1 MKETKDSSQRLNK
14 AEKSWIL
21 YDVANSAFIM
31 IVTATIPIYF
41 RSLAEGSGM
50 SGTSATSL
58 WGSATSISILILA
71 LLSPVLG
78 AIADYENMKKKIF
91 TIFFVIAIA
100 GGFLFTFAPGWL
112 SFLIFFIISRIG
124 YAACN
129 IFYDAML
136 IDVTTDERM
145 DRVSTCGYA
154 FGYIGSCIP
163 FVAGL
168 LLILNC
174 DTIGLPMVTATRISF
189 VITMVWWIIM
199 SIPLYKNVHQQYS
212 LPHEPHVFAA
222 TFKRL
227 GATFQKLAKD
237 KRMLFF
243 IIGYF
248 CYIDGVY
255 TIISMATTYG
265 GEVGIDSNAM
275 VLALLLTQFVAFP
288 CSILSG
294 TLAKKF
300 GSMRMIKIFI
310 VMYMAICL
318 FGYGLDT
325 ELEFWILAVS
335 VGICQGGIQ
344 ALSRSY
350 YGKIIPKPMMVTVV
364 VNILNIIGNYS
375 LIFGKFGMPALGVE
389 GAAISTAFA
398 RGVSMVILFVILFR
412 KHIPRFPLSYF
423 CPFPFVELK
432 NLLKIGVPSAGENM
446 SYSFSQVVLT
456 YFINMLGNE
465 ALATRTYVVNIV
477 MFVYLFAIAMAQG
490 GAICIG
496 HLVGERKI
504 HAAYLLGKYVMRISI
519 LVSLVLS
526 CIWALMGHTLFS
538 WLTDNPEIIRLGT
551 IILFIDVILE
561 VGRAI
566 NIYAT
571 NALRATGDVNYPF
584 YVGFVVQWSV
594 AVGCGFLFGIHW
606 GWGLVGMWCA
616 FVLDENLRGIIFVQR
631 WNSLKWTKKGFVK

>member
-1 MKETKDSSQRLNK
+1 MSQTNDKHLTK

-41 RSLAEGSGM
+41 RGLAE
-50 SGTSATSL
+50 SAGVSSTAASSL
-58 WGSATSISILILA
+58 WGSATSISILVLA
-71 LLSPVLG
+71 VLSPILG

-91 TIFFVIAIA
+91 TVFFVLAIG

-112 SFLIFFIISRIG
+112 SFLVFFIIARIG

-136 IDVTTDERM
+136 VDVTTDERM
-145 DRVSTCGYA
+145 DRLSTFGYA

-174 DTIGLPMVTATRISF
+174 DSIGISMTAATRISF
-189 VITMVWWIIM
+189 IITMAWWVIM
-199 SIPLYKNVHQQYS
+199 AIPLYKNVHQRYS
-212 LPHEPHVFAA
+212 IPRQEHVISHTFCRLGN
-222 TFKRL
+222 TFK
-227 GATFQKLAKD
+227 KLSKD

-265 GEVGIDSNAM
+265 GEVGIDSNSM

-288 CSILSG
+288 CSIWSG

-310 VMYMAICL
+310 LMYMGICV

-325 ELEFWILAVS
+325 EAEFWILAIA

-350 YGKIIPKPMMVTVV
+350 FGKLIPKNEASEYFGFFDV
-364 VNILNIIGNYS
+364 
-375 LIFGKFGMPALGVE
+375 FGKFADFFGPLII
-389 GAAISTAFA
+389 AACA
-398 RGVSMVILFVILFR
+398 
-412 KHIPRFPLSYF
+412 YF
-423 CPFPFVELK
+423 L
-432 NLLKIGVPSAGENM
+432 NDS
-446 SYSFSQVVLT
+446 
-456 YFINMLGNE
+456 
-465 ALATRTYVVNIV
+465 
-477 MFVYLFAIAMAQG
+477 
-490 GAICIG
+490 
-496 HLVGERKI
+496 
-504 HAAYLLGKYVMRISI
+504 KYG
-519 LVSLVLS
+519 VLS
-526 CIWALMGHTLFS
+526 L
-538 WLTDNPEIIRLGT
+538 
-551 IILFIDVILE
+551 IILFIAGFIL
-561 VGRAI
+561 I
-566 NIYAT
+566 
-571 NALRATGDVNYPF
+571 
-584 YVGFVVQWSV
+584 
-594 AVGCGFLFGIHW
+594 
-606 GWGLVGMWCA
+606 
-616 FVLDENLRGIIFVQR
+616 
-631 WNSLKWTKKGFVK
+631 SLSEKQN

>member
-1 MKETKDSSQRLNK
+1 MSQTNDKHLTK

-41 RSLAEGSGM
+41 RGLAE
-50 SGTSATSL
+50 SAGVSSTAASSL
-58 WGSATSISILILA
+58 WGSATSISILLLA
-71 LLSPVLG
+71 VLSPILG

-91 TIFFVIAIA
+91 TVFFVLAIG

-112 SFLIFFIISRIG
+112 SFLVFFIIARIG

-136 IDVTTDERM
+136 VDVTTDERM
-145 DRVSTCGYA
+145 DRLSTFGYA

-174 DTIGLPMVTATRISF
+174 DSIGISMTAATRISF
-189 VITMVWWIIM
+189 IITMAWWVIM
-199 SIPLYKNVHQQYS
+199 AIPLYKNVHQRYS
-212 LPHEPHVFAA
+212 IPRQEHVISHTFRRLGD
-222 TFKRL
+222 TFK
-227 GATFQKLAKD
+227 KLSKD

-265 GEVGIDSNAM
+265 GEVGIDSNSM

-288 CSILSG
+288 CSIWSG

-310 VMYMAICL
+310 LMYMGICV

-325 ELEFWILAVS
+325 EAEFWILAIA

-350 YGKIIPKPMMVTVV
+350 FGKLIPKNEASEYFGFFDV
-364 VNILNIIGNYS
+364 
-375 LIFGKFGMPALGVE
+375 FGKFADFFGPLII
-389 GAAISTAFA
+389 AACA
-398 RGVSMVILFVILFR
+398 
-412 KHIPRFPLSYF
+412 YF
-423 CPFPFVELK
+423 L
-432 NLLKIGVPSAGENM
+432 NDS
-446 SYSFSQVVLT
+446 
-456 YFINMLGNE
+456 
-465 ALATRTYVVNIV
+465 
-477 MFVYLFAIAMAQG
+477 
-490 GAICIG
+490 
-496 HLVGERKI
+496 
-504 HAAYLLGKYVMRISI
+504 KYG
-519 LVSLVLS
+519 VLS
-526 CIWALMGHTLFS
+526 L
-538 WLTDNPEIIRLGT
+538 
-551 IILFIDVILE
+551 IILFIAGFIL
-561 VGRAI
+561 I
-566 NIYAT
+566 
-571 NALRATGDVNYPF
+571 
-584 YVGFVVQWSV
+584 
-594 AVGCGFLFGIHW
+594 
-606 GWGLVGMWCA
+606 
-616 FVLDENLRGIIFVQR
+616 
-631 WNSLKWTKKGFVK
+631 SLSEKQN

>member
-1 MKETKDSSQRLNK
+1 MTYRIQQESIKRRLAKLAAPIFIETLLIMMLGAVDTIMLSRHSDNSVAAVGVVNQIIMLTFLVFEVINLGTSVLCSQYLGARLEKKVVQVVGVSLLVNLLVGGIISLILFTMARTILQWMGLGPELMADGMDYMRIVGAFAFFQAISLTLSASLRSANK
-14 AEKSWIL
+14 A
-21 YDVANSAFIM
+21 
-31 IVTATIPIYF
+31 IY
-41 RSLAEGSGM
+41 
-50 SGTSATSL
+50 
-58 WGSATSISILILA
+58 
-71 LLSPVLG
+71 P
-78 AIADYENMKKKIF
+78 
-91 TIFFVIAIA
+91 
-100 GGFLFTFAPGWL
+100 
-112 SFLIFFIISRIG
+112 
-124 YAACN
+124 
-129 IFYDAML
+129 ML
-136 IDVTTDERM
+136 
-145 DRVSTCGYA
+145 
-154 FGYIGSCIP
+154 
-163 FVAGL
+163 
-168 LLILNC
+168 
-174 DTIGLPMVTATRISF
+174 
-189 VITMVWWIIM
+189 
-199 SIPLYKNVHQQYS
+199 
-212 LPHEPHVFAA
+212 
-222 TFKRL
+222 
-227 GATFQKLAKD
+227 
-237 KRMLFF
+237 
-243 IIGYF
+243 
-248 CYIDGVY
+248 
-255 TIISMATTYG
+255 
-265 GEVGIDSNAM
+265 
-275 VLALLLTQFVAFP
+275 
-288 CSILSG
+288 
-294 TLAKKF
+294 
-300 GSMRMIKIFI
+300 
-310 VMYMAICL
+310 
-318 FGYGLDT
+318 
-325 ELEFWILAVS
+325 
-335 VGICQGGIQ
+335 
-344 ALSRSY
+344 
-350 YGKIIPKPMMVTVV
+350 VTVV

>member
-1 MKETKDSSQRLNK
+1 MSTTNDKHLTK
-14 AEKSWIL
+14 AEKSWVL

-41 RSLAEGSGM
+41 RSLTE
-50 SGTSATSL
+50 SAGLSSTVSSSL
-58 WGSATSISILILA
+58 WGTATSTAILILA
-71 LLSPVLG
+71 ILSPILG

-91 TIFFVIAIA
+91 TVFFILAI
-100 GGFLFTFAPGWL
+100 GGGLLFTFAPNWI
-112 SFLIFFIISRIG
+112 SFLVFFILARIG

-145 DRVSTCGYA
+145 DKISTFGYA

-174 DTIGLPMVTATRISF
+174 DAIGISMTAATRISF
-189 VITMVWWIIM
+189 LITMAWWVIM
-199 SIPLYKNVHQQYS
+199 AVPLYKNVHQQYS
-212 LPHEPHVFAA
+212 IPRQEHVISH
-222 TFKRL
+222 TFRRL
-227 GATFQKLAKD
+227 GNTFRKLSKD

-265 GEVGIDSNAM
+265 SEVGIDANAM

-310 VMYMAICL
+310 VMYMCICV

-325 ELEFWILAVS
+325 EAEFWILAVS

-350 YGKIIPKPMMVTVV
+350 YGKLIPKDESSEYFGFFDV
-364 VNILNIIGNYS
+364 
-375 LIFGKFGMPALGVE
+375 FGKFADFFGPLII
-389 GAAISTAFA
+389 AACA
-398 RGVSMVILFVILFR
+398 
-412 KHIPRFPLSYF
+412 YF
-423 CPFPFVELK
+423 LHD
-432 NLLKIGVPSAGENM
+432 S
-446 SYSFSQVVLT
+446 
-456 YFINMLGNE
+456 
-465 ALATRTYVVNIV
+465 
-477 MFVYLFAIAMAQG
+477 
-490 GAICIG
+490 
-496 HLVGERKI
+496 
-504 HAAYLLGKYVMRISI
+504 KYG
-519 LVSLVLS
+519 VLS
-526 CIWALMGHTLFS
+526 L
-538 WLTDNPEIIRLGT
+538 
-551 IILFIDVILE
+551 IILF
-561 VGRAI
+561 A
-566 NIYAT
+566 A
-571 NALRATGDVNYPF
+571 
-584 YVGFVVQWSV
+584 
-594 AVGCGFLFGIHW
+594 
-606 GWGLVGMWCA
+606 GLV
-616 FVLDENLRGIIFVQR
+616 LITLSEKQR
-631 WNSLKWTKKGFVK
+631 

>member
-1 MKETKDSSQRLNK
+1 MNQTNDKHLTK

-41 RSLAEGSGM
+41 RGLAE
-50 SGTSATSL
+50 SAGVSSTAASSL
-58 WGSATSISILILA
+58 WGSATSISILVLA
-71 LLSPVLG
+71 VLSPILG

-91 TIFFVIAIA
+91 TVFFVLAIG

-112 SFLIFFIISRIG
+112 SFLVFFIIARIG

-136 IDVTTDERM
+136 VDVTTDERM
-145 DRVSTCGYA
+145 DRLSTFGYA

-174 DTIGLPMVTATRISF
+174 DSIGISMTAATRFSF
-189 VITMVWWIIM
+189 IITMAWWVIM
-199 SIPLYKNVHQQYS
+199 AIPLYKNVHQRYS
-212 LPHEPHVFAA
+212 IPRQEHVISHTFRRLGN
-222 TFKRL
+222 TFK
-227 GATFQKLAKD
+227 KLSKD

-265 GEVGIDSNAM
+265 GEVGIDSNSM

-288 CSILSG
+288 CSIWSG

-310 VMYMAICL
+310 LMYMGICV

-325 ELEFWILAVS
+325 EAEFWILAIA

-350 YGKIIPKPMMVTVV
+350 FGKLIPKNEASEYFGFFDV
-364 VNILNIIGNYS
+364 
-375 LIFGKFGMPALGVE
+375 FGKFADFFGPLII
-389 GAAISTAFA
+389 AACA
-398 RGVSMVILFVILFR
+398 
-412 KHIPRFPLSYF
+412 YF
-423 CPFPFVELK
+423 L
-432 NLLKIGVPSAGENM
+432 NDS
-446 SYSFSQVVLT
+446 
-456 YFINMLGNE
+456 
-465 ALATRTYVVNIV
+465 
-477 MFVYLFAIAMAQG
+477 
-490 GAICIG
+490 
-496 HLVGERKI
+496 
-504 HAAYLLGKYVMRISI
+504 KYG
-519 LVSLVLS
+519 VLS
-526 CIWALMGHTLFS
+526 L
-538 WLTDNPEIIRLGT
+538 
-551 IILFIDVILE
+551 IILFIAGFIL
-561 VGRAI
+561 I
-566 NIYAT
+566 
-571 NALRATGDVNYPF
+571 
-584 YVGFVVQWSV
+584 
-594 AVGCGFLFGIHW
+594 
-606 GWGLVGMWCA
+606 
-616 FVLDENLRGIIFVQR
+616 
-631 WNSLKWTKKGFVK
+631 SLSEKQN

>member
-1 MKETKDSSQRLNK
+1 MKQNNGNHLTK

-41 RSLAEGSGM
+41 RGLAEGAGVS
-50 SGTSATSL
+50 STAASSL

-71 LLSPVLG
+71 ILSPILG

-91 TIFFVIAIA
+91 TVFFVLAI
-100 GGFLFTFAPGWL
+100 GGGLLFTFAPGWI
-112 SFLIFFIISRIG
+112 SFLVFFILARIG

-136 IDVTTDERM
+136 VDVTTDERM
-145 DRVSTCGYA
+145 DKLSTFGYA
-154 FGYIGSCIP
+154 FGYVGSCIP

-174 DTIGLPMVTATRISF
+174 DALGLSMTAATRISF
-189 VITMVWWIIM
+189 LITMAWWVVM
-199 SIPLYKNVHQQYS
+199 AVPLYKNVHQRYS
-212 LPHEPHVFAA
+212 IPRQEHVISH
-222 TFKRL
+222 TFQRL
-227 GATFQKLAKD
+227 GNTFQKLSKD

-265 GEVGIDSNAM
+265 GEVGIDSNSM

-310 VMYMAICL
+310 LMYMGICV

-325 ELEFWILAVS
+325 ETEFWILAVA

-350 YGKIIPKPMMVTVV
+350 YGKLIPKEESSEYFGFFDV
-364 VNILNIIGNYS
+364 
-375 LIFGKFGMPALGVE
+375 FGKFADFFGPLIIAACAYFLHDSKYGVL
-389 GAAISTAFA
+389 SL
-398 RGVSMVILFVILFR
+398 IL
-412 KHIPRFPLSYF
+412 
-423 CPFPFVELK
+423 
-432 NLLKIGVPSAGENM
+432 
-446 SYSFSQVVLT
+446 
-456 YFINMLGNE
+456 
-465 ALATRTYVVNIV
+465 
-477 MFVYLFAIAMAQG
+477 LFAA
-490 GAICIG
+490 
-496 HLVGERKI
+496 
-504 HAAYLLGKYVMRISI
+504 
-519 LVSLVLS
+519 
-526 CIWALMGHTLFS
+526 
-538 WLTDNPEIIRLGT
+538 
-551 IILFIDVILE
+551 
-561 VGRAI
+561 
-566 NIYAT
+566 
-571 NALRATGDVNYPF
+571 
-584 YVGFVVQWSV
+584 GFVLITLS
-594 AVGCGFLFGIHW
+594 
-606 GWGLVGMWCA
+606 
-616 FVLDENLRGIIFVQR
+616 E
-631 WNSLKWTKKGFVK
+631 KYEKKAAQ

>member
-1 MKETKDSSQRLNK
+1 MSQTNDKHLTK

-41 RSLAEGSGM
+41 RGLAEGAGVS
-50 SGTSATSL
+50 STAASSL
-58 WGSATSISILILA
+58 WGSATSISILVLA
-71 LLSPVLG
+71 ILSPILG

-91 TIFFVIAIA
+91 TVFFVLAIG

-112 SFLIFFIISRIG
+112 SFLVFFIIARIG

-136 IDVTTDERM
+136 VDVTTDERM
-145 DRVSTCGYA
+145 DRLSTFGYA

-174 DTIGLPMVTATRISF
+174 DSIGISMTAATRISF
-189 VITMVWWIIM
+189 IITMAWWVIM
-199 SIPLYKNVHQQYS
+199 AIPLYKNVHQRYS
-212 LPHEPHVFAA
+212 IPRQEHVISHTFRRLGN
-222 TFKRL
+222 TFK
-227 GATFQKLAKD
+227 KLSKD

-265 GEVGIDSNAM
+265 GEVGIDSNSM

-288 CSILSG
+288 CSIWSG

-310 VMYMAICL
+310 LMYMGICV

-325 ELEFWILAVS
+325 EAEFWILAIA

-350 YGKIIPKPMMVTVV
+350 YGKLIPKDESSEYFGFFDV
-364 VNILNIIGNYS
+364 
-375 LIFGKFGMPALGVE
+375 FGKFADFFGPLII
-389 GAAISTAFA
+389 AACA
-398 RGVSMVILFVILFR
+398 
-412 KHIPRFPLSYF
+412 YF
-423 CPFPFVELK
+423 L
-432 NLLKIGVPSAGENM
+432 NDS
-446 SYSFSQVVLT
+446 
-456 YFINMLGNE
+456 
-465 ALATRTYVVNIV
+465 
-477 MFVYLFAIAMAQG
+477 
-490 GAICIG
+490 
-496 HLVGERKI
+496 
-504 HAAYLLGKYVMRISI
+504 KYG
-519 LVSLVLS
+519 VLS
-526 CIWALMGHTLFS
+526 LIV
-538 WLTDNPEIIRLGT
+538 
-551 IILFIDVILE
+551 LFIAGFIL
-561 VGRAI
+561 I
-566 NIYAT
+566 
-571 NALRATGDVNYPF
+571 
-584 YVGFVVQWSV
+584 
-594 AVGCGFLFGIHW
+594 
-606 GWGLVGMWCA
+606 
-616 FVLDENLRGIIFVQR
+616 
-631 WNSLKWTKKGFVK
+631 SLSEKQN

>member
-1 MKETKDSSQRLNK
+1 MSQTNDKHLTK

-41 RSLAEGSGM
+41 RGLAE
-50 SGTSATSL
+50 SAGVSSTAASSL
-58 WGSATSISILILA
+58 WGSATSISILVLA
-71 LLSPVLG
+71 VLSPILG

-91 TIFFVIAIA
+91 TVVLAIG

-112 SFLIFFIISRIG
+112 SFLVFFIIARIG

-136 IDVTTDERM
+136 VDVTTDERM
-145 DRVSTCGYA
+145 DRLSTFGYA

-174 DTIGLPMVTATRISF
+174 DSIGISMTAATRISF
-189 VITMVWWIIM
+189 IITMAWWVIM
-199 SIPLYKNVHQQYS
+199 AIPLYKNVHQRYS
-212 LPHEPHVFAA
+212 IPRQEHVISHTFRRLGN
-222 TFKRL
+222 TFK
-227 GATFQKLAKD
+227 KLSKD

-265 GEVGIDSNAM
+265 GEVGIDSNSM

-288 CSILSG
+288 CSIWSG

-310 VMYMAICL
+310 FMYMGICV

-325 ELEFWILAVS
+325 EAEFWILAIA

-350 YGKIIPKPMMVTVV
+350 FGKLIPKNEASEYFGFFDV
-364 VNILNIIGNYS
+364 
-375 LIFGKFGMPALGVE
+375 FGKFADFFGPLII
-389 GAAISTAFA
+389 AACA
-398 RGVSMVILFVILFR
+398 
-412 KHIPRFPLSYF
+412 YF
-423 CPFPFVELK
+423 L
-432 NLLKIGVPSAGENM
+432 NDS
-446 SYSFSQVVLT
+446 
-456 YFINMLGNE
+456 
-465 ALATRTYVVNIV
+465 
-477 MFVYLFAIAMAQG
+477 
-490 GAICIG
+490 
-496 HLVGERKI
+496 
-504 HAAYLLGKYVMRISI
+504 KYG
-519 LVSLVLS
+519 VLS
-526 CIWALMGHTLFS
+526 L
-538 WLTDNPEIIRLGT
+538 
-551 IILFIDVILE
+551 IILFIAGFIL
-561 VGRAI
+561 I
-566 NIYAT
+566 
-571 NALRATGDVNYPF
+571 
-584 YVGFVVQWSV
+584 
-594 AVGCGFLFGIHW
+594 
-606 GWGLVGMWCA
+606 
-616 FVLDENLRGIIFVQR
+616 
-631 WNSLKWTKKGFVK
+631 SLSEKQN